1 MGMLGQNMVQDIVTP
16 NVLMM
21 SNSLMGRPTLLI
33 GNPTLKMR
41 TATWEPESM
50 EHAAPRWIW
59 EANKMA
65 TAYTPH
71 PCDIEGLYKCDGIE
85 CGDNDKG
92 ERYEGVCD
100 KDGCDMQPYRMEN
113 EDFYGPG
120 SQFVVDTT
128 KPMTVV
134 TQFLTTDGTD
144 DGDLSEIRR
153 YYIQD
158 GEVIHSPT
166 TKNLGVDD
174 TDSITDGFCDAK
186 KDLFDDENDF
196 KELGGNKAMGESL
209 DRGHVMIF
217 SLWDDV
223 EVNMNWLDSTFPLDK
238 PATDPGVKRGEC
250 PGGESSTPT
259 YVRNNFPDGYVSF
272 KNAAIGEI
280 GSIHG
285 VFPPTP
291 TPVAPPTPIG
301 DQCGCG
307 SAPGKN
313 QPQCD
318 NYNEKKCNKMI
329 KKKGICSWTDCAPP
343 TSPPVKPPTGPPEGC
358 YSNDYKH
365 CLPKNF
371 DDDSSSCNKV
381 WLPEGAVQNCVALW
395 SECDNSIDC
404 CGSATCS
411 GDNPYSVCI
420 PETEKQRIE
429 CNDEGT
435 PGMKK
440 NNKDCAKFN
449 ISKKCNLNEIWS
461 QSNFCQLSCY
471 NAGLGYEG
479 DVCCNSNSRKNLRH

>member
-1 MGMLGQNMVQDIVTP
+1 MGLDDDDSYKLFYLKNREFSLDIDVSKLECGMNGAMYFTEMDKHGGRGLGKNNAGAKYGTGYCDAQCPHDVKFID
-16 NVLMM
+16 
-21 SNSLMGRPTLLI
+21 G
-33 GNPTLKMR
+33 
-41 TATWEPESM
+41 
-50 EHAAPRWIW
+50 

-120 SQFVVDTT
+120 SQFAVDTT

-158 GEVIHSPT
+158 GKVIHSPT

-186 KDLFDDENDF
+186 KDLFGDENDF

-259 YVRNNFPDGYVSF
+259 YVRSNFPDGYVSF
-272 KNAAIGEI
+272 KNATVGEI

-285 VFPPTP
+285 V
-291 TPVAPPTPIG
+291 
-301 DQCGCG
+301 
-307 SAPGKN
+307 S
-313 QPQCD
+313 
-318 NYNEKKCNKMI
+318 
-329 KKKGICSWTDCAPP
+329 
-343 TSPPVKPPTGPPEGC
+343 
-358 YSNDYKH
+358 
-365 CLPKNF
+365 
-371 DDDSSSCNKV
+371 
-381 WLPEGAVQNCVALW
+381 
-395 SECDNSIDC
+395 
-404 CGSATCS
+404 
-411 GDNPYSVCI
+411 
-420 PETEKQRIE
+420 
-429 CNDEGT
+429 
-435 PGMKK
+435 
-440 NNKDCAKFN
+440 
-449 ISKKCNLNEIWS
+449 
-461 QSNFCQLSCY
+461 
-471 NAGLGYEG
+471 
-479 DVCCNSNSRKNLRH
+479 